1 MENSNLQSEKGRCG
15 MRDII
20 KKVLQFLFGEA
31 SADCTDCIYG
41 TSTGTGICRECDG
54 RYFERKQDSEE

>member
-1 MENSNLQSEKGRCG
+1 